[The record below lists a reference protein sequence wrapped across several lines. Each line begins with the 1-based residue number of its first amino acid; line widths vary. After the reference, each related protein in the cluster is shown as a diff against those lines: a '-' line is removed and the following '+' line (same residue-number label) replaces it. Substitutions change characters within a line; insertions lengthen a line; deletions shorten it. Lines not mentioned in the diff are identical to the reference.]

1 MGWVSRL
8 NSPSPPTAPSEP
20 MSDLSATA
28 VRLATAALPSPPAI
42 VPPRLERVARPG
54 LVRGVTTELWQ
65 QIRTDPDAAGRLLS
79 QRLRRDR
86 SLGSKGRRTASA
98 VIYGLIRH
106 GDVLRLLVDH
116 IGGDPQDPHH
126 LYLSWLVLGDGLEPD
141 LALEQEPGLDFHR
154 LTDARAIV
162 AEHAAGLAPAE
173 ALALGGSLPLWLA
186 ETWWQEL
193 GEEAAELIAAFAQRP
208 PMAARAN
215 QSRTDREALAVRL
228 AGEGVNSRPGRLAP
242 HALIFED
249 RRNIHILPS
258 FREGLFEVQDE
269 GSQLL
274 AALARPAPGARIVDF
289 CAGAGGKAL
298 ALADAGAQ
306 VLALDVRDGALQV
319 LERRMARAGQSIR
332 YELMS
337 ASGPPP
343 VEPGWADTVLVDAP
357 CSSSGVLRRRP
368 EMRWRLTP
376 AWVQDRATLQRSI
389 LARAAPCVR
398 PGARLVYGTCTL
410 LEAENQAVIRDFLE
424 THPDFEPVERLGD
437 DGVLWPHRTGTD
449 GFFGIALERR
459 AP

>member
-1 MGWVSRL
+1 M
-8 NSPSPPTAPSEP
+8 T
-20 MSDLSATA
+20 DLSATA
-28 VRLATAALPSPPAI
+28 VRLATAALPTPPTTI
-42 VPPRLERVARPG
+42 PPRLERAARPG
-54 LVRGVTTELWQ
+54 LVRNVTTELWQ
-65 QIRTDPDAAGRLLS
+65 QIRADPLAAGRLLS

-86 SLGSKGRRTASA
+86 SLGSKGRRTTSA

-106 GDVLRLLVDH
+106 GEVLRLLVDR
-116 IGGDPQDPHH
+116 IGGDPANAHH
-126 LYLSWLVLGDGLEPD
+126 LYLTWLVLGDGLDPA
-141 LALEQEPGLDFHR
+141 LAHEQDPGLDFAR
-154 LTDARAIV
+154 LDDAHGLV
-162 AEHAAGLAPAE
+162 AEHATGLAPAE

-186 ETWWQEL
+186 ETWWREL
-193 GEEAAELIAAFAQRP
+193 GTEAAALIAAFAERP

-215 QSRTDREALAVRL
+215 QSRIDRDSLAARL
-228 AGEGVNSRPGRLAP
+228 AGEGVNARPGRLAP

-274 AALARPAPGARIVDF
+274 AALAEPAPGARIVDF

-306 VLALDVRDGALQV
+306 VLALDVRDGALRV

-332 YELMS
+332 YEIM
-337 ASGPPP
+337 AARGPVP

-376 AWVQDRATLQRSI
+376 AWVEDRARLQRAI
-389 LARAAPCVR
+389 LDRAAPCVR
-398 PGARLVYGTCTL
+398 PGARLVYGTCSL
-410 LEAENQAVIRDFLE
+410 LEEENQAVIRDFLLA
-424 THPDFEPVERLGD
+424 HPDFETVERLGD

-449 GFFGIALERR
+449 GFFGVAMVRR
-459 AP
+459 TP